1 MPKRQLILRIL
12 FGNAIAFC
20 ALTASGQQSNATVR
34 SLSLR
39 DCIETAL
46 EHNLNLQIGRLSP
59 AVARYRWK
67 TSRGIYDP
75 VLTLSAAKT
84 FVDQP
89 AQLDPK
95 KTGTDAEYE
104 LQADPFGPGLS
115 GRLPYGLTYNFNWIA
130 TYAHVFTIFPSN
142 VFDLTGPAFVNG
154 FFPNG
159 LRNTN
164 AWFQTAGVSLAQPLL
179 RDFWIDIYSL
189 TIQTNKKDL
198 QISEQMFK
206 GLVMTN
212 IAAVETNYYDVV
224 LGREQI
230 KVQRKSLEVASQLLS
245 DVQKQVRAGTLR
257 ELDTK
262 QAEAAVETARSV
274 LAGAEGAYITAKNNL
289 KNRLSD
295 RLQDWMSTEIEPSEN
310 LLAINIPPDSQ
321 ESWMNALTSR
331 PDLLAMRLELEKQHI
346 VLRYYHNQLF
356 PALNVTGSYGFQ
368 EEMHSFSD
376 SMNELR
382 HGANAYYSAGLLLS
396 VPVRNV
402 LARNNY
408 NAGKVANQ
416 QAILSMTKLQQ
427 DIITEVD
434 NAVKLV
440 QSTFIQVGAT
450 RKAREFAEAA
460 LDSQIKM
467 FNAGE
472 VTPFMVLEFQRNVT
486 AARSAEVLALAE
498 FNKAKA
504 LLALSEGTI
513 LQKHNINLKLH

>member
-1 MPKRQLILRIL
+1 M
-12 FGNAIAFC
+12 
-20 ALTASGQQSNATVR
+20 V
-34 SLSLR
+34 
-39 DCIETAL
+39 
-46 EHNLNLQIGRLSP
+46 
-59 AVARYRWK
+59 
-67 TSRGIYDP
+67 
-75 VLTLSAAKT
+75 
-84 FVDQP
+84 
-89 AQLDPK
+89 
-95 KTGTDAEYE
+95 
-104 LQADPFGPGLS
+104 
-115 GRLPYGLTYNFNWIA
+115 
-130 TYAHVFTIFPSN
+130 
-142 VFDLTGPAFVNG
+142 
-154 FFPNG
+154 
-159 LRNTN
+159 
-164 AWFQTAGVSLAQPLL
+164 
-179 RDFWIDIYSL
+179 
-189 TIQTNKKDL
+189 
-198 QISEQMFK
+198 
-206 GLVMTN
+206 
-212 IAAVETNYYDVV
+212 
-224 LGREQI
+224 
-230 KVQRKSLEVASQLLS
+230 
-245 DVQKQVRAGTLR
+245 
-257 ELDTK
+257 
-262 QAEAAVETARSV
+262 
-274 LAGAEGAYITAKNNL
+274 
-289 KNRLSD
+289 
-295 RLQDWMSTEIEPSEN
+295 
-310 LLAINIPPDSQ
+310 
-321 ESWMNALTSR
+321 
-331 PDLLAMRLELEKQHI
+331 
-346 VLRYYHNQLF
+346 
-356 PALNVTGSYGFQ
+356 NVTGSYGFQ